1 MPGALEGIRI
11 VDLTNII
18 LGPYGTMLLA
28 DQGADV
34 IKVEAPEGDAVR
46 HIGKPGKT
54 PGMGPTYLYV
64 NRNKRSLCL
73 DLKNPAARAA
83 LLKVVEG
90 ADAFVHALRP
100 QAIEGLGLG
109 YEAIAKI
116 KPDIV
121 YVGAYGF
128 SADGPYGKL
137 PAYDDA
143 IQARF
148 GIAHLMGQAAGDD
161 VPRYP
166 PTILADKTVGL
177 TFAFATLSALMHRQR
192 TGEGQFVEVPMFE
205 TMAAWLMVEHL
216 WERTFSDE
224 GQVGY
229 SRLLARTRKPFRTL
243 DGWMAIL
250 PYNDKHWSNFF
261 EIVGRPEVL
270 KDPRYSTLNARSL
283 HINDM
288 YAMVE
293 ALAPTRTT
301 AEWVKLLDQAQIPNA
316 PVSRPADLFDDPH
329 LVWRQLFKKY
339 PHPSEGE
346 IMMVEPPMRMS
357 RTPPAIRT
365 IAPLQDPHSP
375 PLLAQAGVRA
385 TAIEAPEQAAALYR
399 AVTADRQLGR
409 RQILKRRTDRLE
421 QGDRRGVAR
430 QAPGVLAARQLEQ
443 VGDHVVRVDRAVGQR
458 LDDVAALL
466 QGAGAG
472 IDIDPGAPD
481 RPVVAFAHL
490 GRIGAHQVDMLAVAQ
505 PVALDQGSLR
515 ERGAGDDVG
524 LGDGLLAVGDGAY
537 RNRSA
542 QGAGQRVQKFPGEI
556 GRPVRP
562 APPDRDLLDR
572 PHLGVHP
579 DELGCQRAGAD
590 HQQPP
595 RLEPRQVAR
604 REAGGAGGAPLG
616 QHGAVEQRQGGA
628 GRAVEQQVLA
638 VDRR

>member
-73 DLKNPAARAA
+73 D
-83 LLKVVEG
+83 
-90 ADAFVHALRP
+90 
-100 QAIEGLGLG
+100 
-109 YEAIAKI
+109 
-116 KPDIV
+116 
-121 YVGAYGF
+121 
-128 SADGPYGKL
+128 
-137 PAYDDA
+137 
-143 IQARF
+143 
-148 GIAHLMGQAAGDD
+148 AHLMGQAAGDD

-224 GQVGY
+224 GEVGY

-288 YAMVE
+288 YATVE
-293 ALAPTRTT
+293 ALAPSRTT
-301 AEWVKLLDQAQIPNA
+301 AEWVKLLDKAQIPNA

-365 IAPLQDPHSP
+365 MAPLQGAHSRAV
-375 PLLAQAGVRA
+375 LAEAGVGA
-385 TAIEAPEQAAALYR
+385 AEIEA
-399 AVTADRQLGR
+399 
-409 RQILKRRTDRLE
+409 LKK
-421 QGDRRGVAR
+421 
-430 QAPGVLAARQLEQ
+430 
-443 VGDHVVRVDRAVGQR
+443 
-458 LDDVAALL
+458 
-466 QGAGAG
+466 AGAL
-472 IDIDPGAPD
+472 I
-481 RPVVAFAHL
+481 
-490 GRIGAHQVDMLAVAQ
+490 
-505 PVALDQGSLR
+505 
-515 ERGAGDDVG
+515 
-524 LGDGLLAVGDGAY
+524 
-537 RNRSA
+537 
-542 QGAGQRVQKFPGEI
+542 
-556 GRPVRP
+556 
-562 APPDRDLLDR
+562 
-572 PHLGVHP
+572 
-579 DELGCQRAGAD
+579 
-590 HQQPP
+590 
-595 RLEPRQVAR
+595 EPT
-604 REAGGAGGAPLG
+604 
-616 QHGAVEQRQGGA
+616 
-628 GRAVEQQVLA
+628 
-638 VDRR
+638 

>member
-109 YEAIAKI
+109 YEAIRKI

-224 GQVGY
+224 GEVGY

-270 KDPRYSTLNARSL
+270 KDPRYSTLNA
-283 HINDM
+283 
-288 YAMVE
+288 
-293 ALAPTRTT
+293 
-301 AEWVKLLDQAQIPNA
+301 

-329 LVWRQLFKKY
+329 LVWRQLFRKY

-365 IAPLQDPHSP
+365 MAPLQGAHSRAV
-375 PLLAQAGVRA
+375 LAEAGVGA
-385 TAIEAPEQAAALYR
+385 AEIEA
-399 AVTADRQLGR
+399 
-409 RQILKRRTDRLE
+409 LKK
-421 QGDRRGVAR
+421 
-430 QAPGVLAARQLEQ
+430 
-443 VGDHVVRVDRAVGQR
+443 
-458 LDDVAALL
+458 
-466 QGAGAG
+466 AGAL
-472 IDIDPGAPD
+472 I
-481 RPVVAFAHL
+481 
-490 GRIGAHQVDMLAVAQ
+490 
-505 PVALDQGSLR
+505 
-515 ERGAGDDVG
+515 
-524 LGDGLLAVGDGAY
+524 
-537 RNRSA
+537 
-542 QGAGQRVQKFPGEI
+542 
-556 GRPVRP
+556 
-562 APPDRDLLDR
+562 
-572 PHLGVHP
+572 
-579 DELGCQRAGAD
+579 
-590 HQQPP
+590 
-595 RLEPRQVAR
+595 EPT
-604 REAGGAGGAPLG
+604 
-616 QHGAVEQRQGGA
+616 
-628 GRAVEQQVLA
+628 
-638 VDRR
+638 

>member
-34 IKVEAPEGDAVR
+34 IKVEAPEGDMVR
-46 HIGKPGKT
+46 HIGKPAKT

-73 DLKNPAARAA
+73 DLKNPAAKAA
-83 LLKVVEG
+83 LLRLVAT

-100 QAIEGLGLG
+100 QAIEGLGLD
-109 YEAIAKI
+109 YEAIRKI

-121 YVGAYGF
+121 YVGAYGY

-148 GIAHLMGQAAGDD
+148 GIADLMGRAAGDD

-166 PTILADKTVGL
+166 PTIIADKTVGL
-177 TFAFATLSALMHRQR
+177 TFAFSTLSALMHRQR

-224 GQVGY
+224 GEVGY
-229 SRLLARTRKPFRTL
+229 TRLLARTRKPFRTL

-250 PYNDKHWSNFF
+250 PYNDKHWRNFF

-270 KDPRYSTLNARSL
+270 QDPRYSTLNARSL

-288 YAMVE
+288 YSMVE

-301 AEWVKLLDQAQIPNA
+301 TEWVTLLDKAQIPNA
-316 PVSRPADLFDDPH
+316 PVLKPSDLFEDPH
-329 LVWRQLFKKY
+329 LIWRQLFKKY

-357 RTPPAIRT
+357 RTPPAIRRM
-365 IAPLQDPHSP
+365 APLMGADSRSVLAEAGLSEAEIDALKKDGALIEPTKPSVSP
-375 PLLAQAGVRA
+375 LRLATLGSGRDDELG
-385 TAIEAPEQAAALYR
+385 IHC
-399 AVTADRQLGR
+399 QLGR
-409 RQILKRRTDRLE
+409 RQILQRRADRLE
-421 QGDRRGVAR
+421 QRDRGGVAGCTAGSLR
-430 QAPGVLAARQLEQ
+430 ARELVK
-443 VGDHVVRVDRAVGQR
+443 VGDHIGFGDRAVGQR
-458 LDDVAALL
+458 LDDVAAFL

-472 IDIDPGAPD
+472 VDIDP
-481 RPVVAFAHL
+481 RPPHRLVVALAHL
-490 GRIGAHQVDMLAVAQ
+490 RRIGAHQVDMLARAQ
-505 PVALDQGSLR
+505 PGAFDQR
-515 ERGAGDDVG
+515 RAGKRCTRDDIGLAHRLPPVG
-524 LGDGLLAVGDGAY
+524 HRAHG
-537 RNRSA
+537 
-542 QGAGQRVQKFPGEI
+542 
-556 GRPVRP
+556 
-562 APPDRDLLDR
+562 DR
-572 PHLGVHP
+572 PR
-579 DELGCQRAGAD
+579 QR
-590 HQQPP
+590 
-595 RLEPRQVAR
+595 LRQR
-604 REAGGAGGAPLG
+604 C
-616 QHGAVEQRQGGA
+616 
-628 GRAVEQQVLA
+628 
-638 VDRR
+638 

>member
-1 MPGALEGIRI
+1 MAGALEGIRI

-73 DLKNPAARAA
+73 DLKDKAARAA

-109 YEAIAKI
+109 YEAIRKI

-121 YVGAYGF
+121 YVGAYGY

-148 GIAHLMGQAAGDD
+148 GIADLMGRAAGDD
-161 VPRYP
+161 IPRYP

-177 TFAFATLSALMHRQR
+177 TFAFSTLSALMHRQR

-216 WERTFSDE
+216 WERTFSDQGE
-224 GQVGY
+224 VGY
-229 SRLLARTRKPFRTL
+229 TRLLARTRKPFRTL

-293 ALAPTRTT
+293 ALAPSRTT
-301 AEWVKLLDQAQIPNA
+301 AEWVQAPGQGADPQRA
-316 PVSRPADLFDDPH
+316 GVASGRPVRRPAPRLAPALQEVPASQRGRDHDGRAADAH
-329 LVWRQLFKKY
+329 E
-339 PHPSEGE
+339 PHPA
-346 IMMVEPPMRMS
+346 RH
-357 RTPPAIRT
+357 
-365 IAPLQDPHSP
+365 PHH
-375 PLLAQAGVRA
+375 G
-385 TAIEAPEQAAALYR
+385 AAAGRRFAVGAGGSRRERGRDRGAEDVRRAYR
-399 AVTADRQLGR
+399 AVTASS
-409 RQILKRRTDRLE
+409 
-421 QGDRRGVAR
+421 A
-430 QAPGVLAARQLEQ
+430 AARSSSAAPTDLN
-443 VGDHVVRVDRAVGQR
+443 RVMLVASPGSRPACWPRA
-458 LDDVAALL
+458 
-466 QGAGAG
+466 
-472 IDIDPGAPD
+472 
-481 RPVVAFAHL
+481 
-490 GRIGAHQVDMLAVAQ
+490 
-505 PVALDQGSLR
+505 SS
-515 ERGAGDDVG
+515 
-524 LGDGLLAVGDGAY
+524 
-537 RNRSA
+537 NRSPITSSSSSVPLA
-542 QGAGQRVQKFPGEI
+542 SGWTMSPPSFRAPARVST
-556 GRPVRP
+556 
-562 APPDRDLLDR
+562 
-572 PHLGVHP
+572 
-579 DELGCQRAGAD
+579 
-590 HQQPP
+590 
-595 RLEPRQVAR
+595 
-604 REAGGAGGAPLG
+604 
-616 QHGAVEQRQGGA
+616 
-628 GRAVEQQVLA
+628 
-638 VDRR
+638 